1 MPPLGLSA
9 VVRKVLGRK
18 TFAPAAQ
25 APPMVAPLARYR
37 PRPHDA
43 VLVLQN
49 GPNPSTDYYLR
60 PRLEGAETPV
70 AFADLDTTPGRCELL
85 GRARSLMVV
94 FCRYAAV
101 PWLEALEAAQDRLA
115 RVAFFMDDDLPGMIA
130 APDLPRDYRRR
141 LSRRF
146 GEHALQ
152 LSGVASEVWVST
164 PTLAQRYAGSRP
176 QVLPPLPDEDPPA
189 PSADARPRVVYH
201 STGVHGPERRFVV
214 EVARRLAEAGS
225 PAVFEI
231 TGDAPIR
238 RACAGLAKVEVVPQ
252 LSWPTYLERQRRAVA
267 AISLAPL
274 HPSAINEA
282 RAPVK
287 AFEAARLGAAGLY
300 ADTAPYR
307 GFVRQG
313 EDGLMLPMEVE
324 AWARA
329 IADLLD
335 QPQRRMALATAA
347 RTRMIQL
354 RRDGGPLPPPA
365 T

>member
-18 TFAPAAQ
+18 TFDPAAGTP
-25 APPMVAPLARYR
+25 AMVAPLAHYR
-37 PRPHDA
+37 SRPHDS

-60 PRLEGAETPV
+60 PRLEGVQTPV
-70 AFADLDTTPGRCELL
+70 AFADLGMAPGRCELL
-85 GRARSLMVV
+85 GGARSLMVV
-94 FCRYAAV
+94 FCRYASV

-130 APDLPRDYRRR
+130 APDLPQAYRRR
-141 LSRRF
+141 LWSRF
-146 GEHALQ
+146 GEHALRISD
-152 LSGVASEVWVST
+152 LASEVWVST
-164 PTLAQRYAGSRP
+164 PTLAQRYADSRP
-176 QVLPPLPDEDPPA
+176 RVLTPLPDEDPPA
-189 PSADARPRVVYH
+189 PSADAPPRVVYH

-214 EVARRLAEAGS
+214 EVARRLADAGR
-225 PAVFEI
+225 PVVFEI
-231 TGDAPIR
+231 TGDADVR
-238 RACAGLAKVEVVPQ
+238 RACAGLANVRVVPQ
-252 LSWPTYLERQRRAVA
+252 LPWPKYLQRQRLAAA

-274 HPSAINEA
+274 YTSAINEG

-307 GFVRQG
+307 GFVRPD
-313 EDGLMLPMEVE
+313 EDGQMLPMDVE

-329 IADLLD
+329 IAELLD
-335 QPQRRMALATAA
+335 RPQRRLALATAA
-347 RTRMIQL
+347 RMRMIQL

-365 T
+365 A